1 MNAASDIPNDLDG
14 CKAFI
19 HAQASELAERDKKIK
34 ELSTEMDKL
43 RRLFNQLV
51 NGSRSQRRIHDDP
64 KQAWL
69 PFESEEELQAAQAE
83 AQAEA
88 EQTIEEYTVKRHKRN
103 KKRRDESFPE
113 HLPRVE
119 KIVEAPDEM
128 KNCPEHGER
137 KIIGYDVTNTFPMP
151 KCSFR
156 PLHPVVMWKSF
167 LSVDFTSTR

>member
-1 MNAASDIPNDLDG
+1 MSGGSI
-14 CKAFI
+14 
-19 HAQASELAERDKKIK
+19 AEGETMR
-34 ELSTEMDKL
+34 L
-43 RRLFNQLV
+43 RRKADVTSMSLLV
-51 NGSRSQRRIHDDP
+51 GPHVFPTFYVADSQRYIYDDP

-69 PFESEEELQAAQAE
+69 PFESEEELQSAQAE

-103 KKRRDESFPE
+103 KIRRDESFPE

-151 KCSFR
+151 KYSFR

-167 LSVDFTSTR
+167 LSVDSTSTR